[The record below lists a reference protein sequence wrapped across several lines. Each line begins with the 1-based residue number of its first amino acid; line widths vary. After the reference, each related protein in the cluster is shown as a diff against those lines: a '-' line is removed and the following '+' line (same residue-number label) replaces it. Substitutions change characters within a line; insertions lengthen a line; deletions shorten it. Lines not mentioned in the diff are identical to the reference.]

1 MSAGIF
7 HVYTHCVWASEW
19 LFRDDVDRM
28 AFKRELARTTA
39 KSGWTCIG
47 YCLMRTH
54 YHLVVE
60 VETGVLP
67 SAMHALNFRYAC
79 QYNVRNGM
87 RGHVFGARYDS
98 PRIRDSEHLLRVYR
112 YVMRNPVEA
121 GLCARPEEW
130 PWSSYAATVG
140 LGQADAFVNASAV
153 LELMDADVVEVAQER
168 LRTYVD
174 LRDEDVTG
182 PGPGRVPPG
191 LANERDISYVS
202 Y

>member
-1 MSAGIF
+1 
-7 HVYTHCVWASEW
+7 
-19 LFRDDVDRM
+19 
-28 AFKRELARTTA
+28 
-39 KSGWTCIG
+39 
-47 YCLMRTH
+47 MRTH

-98 PRIRDSEHLLRVYR
+98 PRIRDSEDLLRVYR

-121 GLCARPEEW
+121 GLCARPEDW
-130 PWSSYAATVG
+130 PWSSYAGSVG
-140 LGQADAFVNASAV
+140 LGQVDTFVNASAV